1 MPTDSQNAALTAR
14 ELRLVLALDRARDAL
29 NEDGEPQAMFA
40 AIADWLRQEFQA
52 DGCAIVLLAE
62 TSEDI
67 ECVAAAGLPDAVAV
81 QLCQQAMDFA
91 APAPLPDD
99 RWPYS
104 LAMQIILDD
113 FPMGGVALVRDSRPF
128 DADEIALLALAE
140 SQIDSAVT
148 QARMVWKLMQ
158 RNRELEAIY
167 EVDRLRDRTANESEL
182 INGFTTVL
190 LHQFKADLCLVLLAH
205 LDSGDMIA
213 RGMVNKQELPAAAL
227 EAIRRSAGDINIP
240 QVIPTPPS
248 INDLKLLAAPFIVA
262 GARLGAVVVGRG
274 ASFSI
279 GDHRTLHAMM
289 SQMDSA
295 VVYSRINYQLSLRKK
310 ELETIYRIDRI
321 RDREKDFDA
330 MLQGVLNELCEAV
343 SSEIGFIVLYKVGP
357 KEELELRTS
366 TIDGQVTSP
375 AYQEIMYRVSREAID
390 RGELVYSNEPEGSV
404 RSVVAVPLILN
415 ERIIGVFGAL
425 NSTRTRGFDVE
436 DRRILAAITSQV
448 DTAVFE
454 RLEQRRMRALLSR
467 SVDPKVLER
476 LLQRADTSLLD
487 GERVVL
493 SVLFADLRGST
504 EWAERIRPEELV
516 STLNAFLGRMTDV
529 IFKYGGT
536 LDKFV
541 GDEVIGLFGTPVKMD
556 DHAYRAA
563 CAALEMQV
571 IHQELQAQMA
581 SQGRELPFMGI
592 GVSSGEAIA
601 GEFGH
606 PVRSEFT
613 ALGRIVNLGS
623 RLCSIAGGGQ
633 VLISENTHAMIENL
647 VEVDELDSVTL
658 KGIHNPLRVYR
669 LLNIKNAQGQPQ

>member
-1 MPTDSQNAALTAR
+1 MPIDSRKAALTER
-14 ELRLVLALDRARDAL
+14 ELRLVLSLDRIRDML
-29 NEDGEPQAMFA
+29 HEEDDPQAMFA
-40 AIADWLRQEFQA
+40 AIADLLKTELQA
-52 DGCAIVLLAE
+52 EGCAIMLIAE
-62 TSEDI
+62 TSDDI
-67 ECVAAAGLPDAVAV
+67 EAVVATGLPDEVAI
-81 QLCQQAMDFA
+81 QLCQQAA
-91 APAPLPDD
+91 ELPAPAELGDT
-99 RWPYS
+99 RWSYS
-104 LAMQIILDD
+104 LGVQIVLEN
-113 FPMGGVALVRDSRPF
+113 FPMGSIALVRDSRPF

-140 SQIDSAVT
+140 SQVDSAVV
-148 QARMVWKLMQ
+148 QARMVWNLIQ

-167 EVDRLRDRTANESEL
+167 EVDRLRDNPGTESEL
-182 INGFTTVL
+182 ISGFTSVL
-190 LHQFKADLCLVLLAH
+190 LRQFRADVCLVLLSH
-205 LDSGDMIA
+205 PDSGDMIA
-213 RGMVNKQELPAAAL
+213 RGAVSRYELPQQAL
-227 EAIRRSAGDINIP
+227 DDIRRFASTIDIP
-240 QVIPTPPS
+240 QVIPTPEGVE
-248 INDLKLLAAPFIVA
+248 NLVLLAAPFIVA
-262 GARLGAVVVGRG
+262 GTRLGAAVVGR
-274 ASFSI
+274 AAPFTI
-279 GDHRTLHAMM
+279 GDHRMLHAMM

-295 VVYSRINYQLSLRKK
+295 VVHSRTNQQLSQRKK
-310 ELETIYRIDRI
+310 ELETIYKIDRI

-330 MLQGVLNELCEAV
+330 MLQSVLNELCQAV
-343 SSEIGFIVLYKVGP
+343 SSEIGFIMLYKMGP
-357 KEELELRTS
+357 KEELELRSATV
-366 TIDGQVTSP
+366 DGQMTRP
-375 AYQEIMYRVSREAID
+375 EYQELIYRISREAVE
-390 RGELVYSNEPEGSV
+390 RGEIVYSNEPEGDV
-404 RSVVAVPLILN
+404 RSSVAVPLILN

-425 NSTRTRGFDVE
+425 NSTRSRGFDAE
-436 DRRILAAITSQV
+436 DRRVLAAITSQV

-504 EWAERIRPEELV
+504 EWAERTKPEELV

-581 SQGRELPFMGI
+581 AQGRELPLMGVGI
-592 GVSSGEAIA
+592 SSGEAIA

-606 PVRSEFT
+606 PIRSEFT

-633 VLISENTHAMIENL
+633 VLISEITHNMVDNL
-647 VEVDELDSVTL
+647 VDADELESVTV
-658 KGIHNPLRVYR
+658 KGIHHPLRVYR
-669 LLNIKNAQGQPQ
+669 LLNIKNAQEQSW